1 MKNVIKMLK
10 KRLGTINANIAVP
23 RLKTSS
29 SNAQKYRQNKLEKLI
44 PELQQAIEILEKEAK
59 VFSSNAD
66 VIKSVCACTETQEP
80 VMTSKD
86 ELTCNFCLKEIKQT
100 DR

>member
-66 VIKSVCACTETQEP
+66 VIKSVCEHEP
-80 VMTSKD
+80 AYKYGDSNGRNMCKKCGTI
-86 ELTCNFCLKEIKQT
+86 F
-100 DR
+100 